1 MLFSSLRRVPRAG
14 AVAAAAAATA
24 VAYVAYQPRV
34 QAAESDSIYVING
47 FYMAM
52 REKYTKPGA
61 KIHYYL
67 VEWDANK
74 LSWEGFR
81 NTVLGSTDP
90 VIAAEGSLRKSIFTD
105 WKKMGLASEPNVG
118 DNGVHASASPFEAL
132 CERLNWVGAKL
143 EEDAFGKA
151 MLDAGIPKETIM
163 HWTKDPQVMFEGK
176 KQSLFDLLED
186 LDYTECLSKAQAIA
200 GVSRKIPEGK
210 MQAFVFVKPHAV
222 TDATLSLVSKKF
234 EDVGISIKAEADLTA
249 DVIEKDKLIDN
260 HYYAIANKASLSKP
274 SELNPPI
281 AKQEDFK
288 KKFGI
293 SWDEALKAGLVYN
306 AVDGCKK
313 LGIGGAVM
321 DAKWAKAKKDGAL
334 IKFGGGFYAGRI
346 PMESVS
352 PSSWASPL
360 LLGLYA
366 LFAK

>member
-1 MLFSSLRRVPRAG
+1 MPQLVRTVPLPWNVDFFCGCHIERPLPI
-14 AVAAAAAATA
+14 V
-24 VAYVAYQPRV
+24 R
-34 QAAESDSIYVING
+34 
-47 FYMAM
+47 
-52 REKYTKPGA
+52 
-61 KIHYYL
+61 
-67 VEWDANK
+67 
-74 LSWEGFR
+74 
-81 NTVLGSTDP
+81 
-90 VIAAEGSLRKSIFTD
+90 
-105 WKKMGLASEPNVG
+105 LAS
-118 DNGVHASASPFEAL
+118 
-132 CERLNWVGAKL
+132 
-143 EEDAFGKA
+143 
-151 MLDAGIPKETIM
+151 IPMI
-163 HWTKDPQVMFEGK
+163 
-176 KQSLFDLLED
+176 
-186 LDYTECLSKAQAIA
+186 
-200 GVSRKIPEGK
+200 VSF
-210 MQAFVFVKPHAV
+210 Q
-222 TDATLSLVSKKF
+222 
-234 EDVGISIKAEADLTA
+234 
-249 DVIEKDKLIDN
+249 
-260 HYYAIANKASLSKP
+260 ASLSKP